1 MKTGLILAAMA
12 ASVALV
18 PAAMAQQTYSQSNS
32 THSGQNQSR
41 NYSGSTGGDVSGTT
55 GSAGGTASD
64 LAGRRG
70 RGQKPIELRQTTLL
84 NQLSAAGY
92 VSVRDFRKEGDR
104 YVANAMTPQGQWTT
118 VVLDPR
124 NSSTTPAMTPSTAPV
139 VTPGGKPV
147 HRPN

>member
-12 ASVALV
+12 ASVAMV
-18 PAAMAQQTYSQSNS
+18 PAAMAQQTYSQGYS
-32 THSGQNQSR
+32 TYSSQNQ
-41 NYSGSTGGDVSGTT
+41 SGSTGGDLSGLT
-55 GSAGGTASD
+55 GSAAGPSSD

-70 RGQKPIELRQTTLL
+70 RGQKPIELQQTTLL

-124 NSSTTPAMTPSTAPV
+124 NSSTTPTMTPSANSG
-139 VTPGGKPV
+139 VTPGSKPV
-147 HRPN
+147 R

>member
-12 ASVALV
+12 ASVAMV
-18 PAAMAQQTYSQSNS
+18 PAAMAQQTYSQGYS
-32 THSGQNQSR
+32 TYSSQSP
-41 NYSGSTGGDVSGTT
+41 SGSTGGDLSGLT
-55 GSAGGTASD
+55 GSAGGTSSD

-70 RGQKPIELRQTTLL
+70 RGQKQIELQQTTLL

-124 NSSTTPAMTPSTAPV
+124 NSSTTPATTSV
-139 VTPGGKPV
+139 VTPGSKPI
-147 HRPN
+147 H

>member
-12 ASVALV
+12 ASVAMV
-18 PAAMAQQTYSQSNS
+18 PAAMAQQTYSQGYS
-32 THSGQNQSR
+32 TYSSQ
-41 NYSGSTGGDVSGTT
+41 NYSGSTGSDLSGMT
-55 GSAGGTASD
+55 GSAGGSSSD

-70 RGQKPIELRQTTLL
+70 RGQKPIELQQTTLL

-124 NSSTTPAMTPSTAPV
+124 NSSTTPARAPATAPV
-139 VTPGGKPV
+139 VTPGSKPI
-147 HRPN
+147 R

>member
-12 ASVALV
+12 ASVAMV
-18 PAAMAQQTYSQSNS
+18 PAAMAQQTYSQSYS
-32 THSGQNQSR
+32 TYSSQ
-41 NYSGSTGGDVSGTT
+41 NYSGSTGGDHSGLT
-55 GSAGGTASD
+55 GSAGGPSSD

-70 RGQKPIELRQTTLL
+70 RGQKPIELQQTTLL

-104 YVANAMTPQGQWTT
+104 YVANAMTTQGQWTT

-124 NSSTTPAMTPSTAPV
+124 NSSTTPAMASSTNSV
-139 VTPGGKPV
+139 VTPGSKPV
-147 HRPN
+147 R

>member
-12 ASVALV
+12 ASVAMV
-18 PAAMAQQTYSQSNS
+18 PAAMAQQTYSQGYS
-32 THSGQNQSR
+32 TYSSQNH
-41 NYSGSTGGDVSGTT
+41 SGSTGGDLSGLT
-55 GSAGGTASD
+55 GSAGVTSSD

-70 RGQKPIELRQTTLL
+70 RGQKPVELQQTTLL

-124 NSSTTPAMTPSTAPV
+124 NSSTTRATTSV
-139 VTPGGKPV
+139 VTPGSKPV
-147 HRPN
+147 R

>member
-12 ASVALV
+12 ASLAVA
-18 PAAMAQQTYSQSNS
+18 PAAMAQQTYLQNS
-32 THSGQNQSR
+32 YSGA
-41 NYSGSTGGDVSGTT
+41 YSGSTGGDVSGLT
-55 GSAGGTASD
+55 GSAGGSTSD

-70 RGQKPIELRQTTLL
+70 RGQKAIELQQTTLL

-104 YVANAMTPQGQWTT
+104 YVANAMTPQGEWTT

-124 NSSTTPAMTPSTAPV
+124 NPSTTRAPTPAT
-139 VTPGGKPV
+139 KPA
-147 HRPN
+147 R

>member
-12 ASVALV
+12 ASLATV
-18 PAAMAQQTYSQSNS
+18 PAAMAQQTYSQSYS
-32 THSGQNQSR
+32 SPSSSGT
-41 NYSGSTGGDVSGTT
+41 YSGSTGGDISGLT
-55 GSAGGTASD
+55 GSTGGAASD
-64 LAGRRG
+64 LTGRRG
-70 RGQKPIELRQTTLL
+70 RGQKPIELQQTTLL

-124 NSSTTPAMTPSTAPV
+124 NSSATPAATPV
-139 VTPGGKPV
+139 VTPGTKPA
-147 HRPN
+147 H

>member
-12 ASVALV
+12 ASVAMV
-18 PAAMAQQTYSQSNS
+18 PAAMAQQTYSQGYS
-32 THSGQNQSR
+32 TYSSQNH
-41 NYSGSTGGDVSGTT
+41 SGSTGSDLSSLT
-55 GSAGGTASD
+55 GSAGGATSD

-70 RGQKPIELRQTTLL
+70 RGQKPVELQQTTLL

-92 VSVRDFRKEGDR
+92 VSVRDFRKDGDR

-124 NSSTTPAMTPSTAPV
+124 NSSTTPATNSV
-139 VTPGGKPV
+139 VTPGSKPV
-147 HRPN
+147 H

>member
-12 ASVALV
+12 ASVAMV
-18 PAAMAQQTYSQSNS
+18 PAAMAQQTYSQGYS
-32 THSGQNQSR
+32 TYSSQNH
-41 NYSGSTGGDVSGTT
+41 SGSTGSDLSSLT
-55 GSAGGTASD
+55 GSVGGATSD

-70 RGQKPIELRQTTLL
+70 RGQKPVELQQTTLL

-92 VSVRDFRKEGDR
+92 VSVRDFRKDGDR

-124 NSSTTPAMTPSTAPV
+124 NSSTTPATNSV
-139 VTPGGKPV
+139 VTPGSKPV
-147 HRPN
+147 H